1 MKYLISIVSE
11 QPVPNYLLIKELKD
25 IDKYIFIST
34 TEMEERGISKNIY
47 TTAQIPKEKRTEIV
61 ASNESLS
68 EIKKRLNKLNLN
80 SENEYYVN
88 ITGGTKI
95 MSIAIWEYF
104 RQFPSHKFYY
114 FPINKNSFKEIKND
128 EEIENT
134 INYNL
139 SVKEYLNLYG
149 IDFSQDEIIFNNEHV
164 LDIFKDVKS
173 MQFNIDKFPK
183 NKLKKINVPN
193 YKVQQIHTKWFE
205 EYIYYKIKKSLNIPD
220 ESIKTGI
227 KIYFLDNNR
236 NANYLQNDNEID
248 VFFIYKNTPFIVEA
262 KFSIGIER
270 INIQSI
276 YNYLYKLSSI
286 NKYFGL
292 RAKSVLMTLSTFENN
307 GQNFIDNLKRKCQLL
322 NVYFPFDRN
331 KIIFD
336 AIFNNEL
343 KNFCK

>member
-34 TEMEERGISKNIY
+34 TEMERREISKNIY

-104 RQFPSHKFYY
+104 RQFPFHKFYY

-128 EEIENT
+128 KEIENT

-149 IDFSQDEIIFNNEHV
+149 IDFIQDEIIFNNEQV
-164 LDIFKDVKS
+164 MDIFKEVES
-173 MQFNIDKFPK
+173 TNFIIDDFPK
-183 NKLKKINVPN
+183 NKLEELGISN
-193 YKVQQIHTKWFE
+193 YNYQNIHTKWFE

-227 KIYFLDNNR
+227 KIYFLDSNR

-248 VFFIYKNTPFIVEA
+248 VFFIYKNTPFIVEV
-262 KFSIGIER
+262 KFSIGIKK

-286 NKYFGL
+286 NNYFGL

-307 GQNFIDNLKRKCQLL
+307 GQNFIDNLRRKCQLL

-331 KIIFD
+331 KIISD
-336 AIFNNEL
+336 DIFNNEL